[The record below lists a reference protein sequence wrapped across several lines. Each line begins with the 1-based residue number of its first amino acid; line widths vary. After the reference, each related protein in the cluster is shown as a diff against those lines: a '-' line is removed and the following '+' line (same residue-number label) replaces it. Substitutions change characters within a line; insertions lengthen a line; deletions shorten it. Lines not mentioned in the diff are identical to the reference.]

1 MGNSIPTGT
10 MKDGAFSSDR
20 PWIGPRRGEVL
31 ANRIVGLCVEVG
43 VGGQYSRQDPLQE
56 FV

>member
-43 VGGQYSRQDPLQE
+43 VGGQYSRQDPLQG